1 MKAVKGFTARRFL
14 VMQRQQT
21 GLPGRI
27 GQADRNPTNIAQI
40 GLQIRP
46 VYGDAGII
54 AATTTIADGHS
65 LTR

>member
-21 GLPGRI
+21 GLPGR
-27 GQADRNPTNIAQI
+27 ADRNPTNIAQI
-40 GLQIRP
+40 GLQIRA

-54 AATTTIADGHS
+54 AANTTIADSHS